1 MKIFVYDEFNPQ
13 DTAMMQALYSR
24 SAESVERHV
33 EKVKATGSGKFMEQF
48 YVGYGHASIA
58 DCGSTTIFI
67 EGVSMFVTKAVQNW
81 PLYSGQ
87 ETSSR
92 YIDMSKQKIIDPV
105 GTKESKDVMD
115 KWMKFYTEN
124 QVEVQKHIMQKYPR
138 KPEENENIYLKAVK
152 ARAFDT
158 LRGFLPAGVTTQFSW
173 HTNLRQAHDNLVLLK
188 CHPLDEVRKIAEGIE
203 TELKNKY
210 PQSFCHIET
219 SQQKKYIE
227 FLMKKYNYYFNK
239 KTKPFSFKTN
249 INKKEASSYKDI
261 FKSRAPKTG
270 LPVFLA
276 ELGNL
281 TFEFLLDFGSFR
293 DIQRH
298 RNGVCRMPLLTTK
311 FGFNEWYL
319 NELPENVKKAA
330 IKLIKEQ
337 VSSINKLKTTPEIR
351 QYYCAM
357 GFDVSCKVSYGLPA
371 SVYVAELRS
380 GRLVHPTLRRI
391 AHKMSQAMMKAF
403 PDIKLQSDFSLDDWN
418 IRRGMQDIKERS
430 KSKE

>member
-1 MKIFVYDEFNPQ
+1 MKIFCYDEFNPQ

-24 SAESVERHV
+24 SADSVEKHV
-33 EKVKATGSGKFMEQF
+33 EKVKVSGSGKFMEQF

-67 EGVSMFVTKAVQNW
+67 EGVSMFVTKAFQNW

-92 YIDMSKQKIIDPV
+92 YIDMSKQAIIDPV
-105 GTKESKDVMD
+105 GNKDSKNILDR
-115 KWMKFYTEN
+115 WMRFYTEN
-124 QVEVQKHIMQKYPR
+124 NEEVQNYIKQKYPK
-138 KPEENENIYLKAVK
+138 KPEEDEKIYEKAVK

-173 HTNLRQAHDNLVLLK
+173 HTNLRQAHDNLALLK
-188 CHPLDEVRKIAEGIE
+188 YHPLAEVREVAETVE
-203 TELKNKY
+203 KELKAKY
-210 PQSFCHIET
+210 QQSFCHVET
-219 SQQKKYIE
+219 SEQKKYRE
-227 FLMKKYNYYFNK
+227 FLMTKYNYYFNK
-239 KTKPFSFKTN
+239 TTKPYSFKTN
-249 INKKEASSYKDI
+249 INKKEVSSYKDI
-261 FKSRAPKTG
+261 FKNRTSRTN
-270 LPVFLA
+270 LPNFLA

-319 NELPENVKKAA
+319 NELPESVKKVA

-337 VSSINKLKTTPEIR
+337 TAAINKLKTTPEIK

-357 GFDVSCKVSYGLPA
+357 GFDVSCKVTYGLPA

-380 GRLVHPTLRRI
+380 GRLVHPTLRKV
-391 AHKMSQAMMKAF
+391 AHKMSQSIMKSF
-403 PDIKLQSDFSLDDWN
+403 PEIKLQSDFSLDDWN
-418 IRRGMQDIKERS
+418 IRRGMQDISS
-430 KSKE
+430 KK